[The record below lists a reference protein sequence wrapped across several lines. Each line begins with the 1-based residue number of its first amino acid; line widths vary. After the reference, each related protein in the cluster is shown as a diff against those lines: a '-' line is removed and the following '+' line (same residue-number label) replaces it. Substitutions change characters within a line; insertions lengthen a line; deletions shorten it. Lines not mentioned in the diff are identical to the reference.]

1 MTLPVSKSGI
11 KRSFGEIKNSCEM
24 YLYRLAW
31 TTMNVEG
38 KTGEEKKNEC
48 FISKR
53 RATRALKNGKFD
65 GKREDKGVGTD
76 TELQAMTANTP
87 R

>member
-1 MTLPVSKSGI
+1 
-11 KRSFGEIKNSCEM
+11 
-24 YLYRLAW
+24 
-31 TTMNVEG
+31 MNVEG
-38 KTGEEKKNEC
+38 KTSEEKKNEC
-48 FISKR
+48 IISKR